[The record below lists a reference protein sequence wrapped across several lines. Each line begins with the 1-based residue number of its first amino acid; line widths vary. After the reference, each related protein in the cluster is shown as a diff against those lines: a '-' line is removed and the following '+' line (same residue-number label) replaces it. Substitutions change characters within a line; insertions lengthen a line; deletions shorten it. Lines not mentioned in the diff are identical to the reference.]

1 MTYLINYYKNR
12 CETLQEQVNNLQN
25 LLNED
30 DENVLDPKSKE
41 GQAAAR
47 KAAQTQEFEKNPLI
61 TMTSPG
67 FVMQAMYGDKLPKIL
82 KDIEERKKADPLKLQ
97 DKLNKTYKVPN
108 YSKEN
113 LDKLIPIKVGKTND
127 PNAIAETDR
136 ETVTY
141 NIDDTSKRLSTLV
154 SDLKKRIFPSSYP
167 ATSEWDMIKV
177 GNTAVH
183 ELVGHVPQD
192 ASTRDEEYSLNPYRN
207 YRSMPETT
215 PEERGKKY
223 EAYVKS
229 PSELSAHMT
238 PLKFDYYQRTG
249 KYLGANSTD
258 EEIKT
263 MSSFYKDYNKNN
275 AEAGKSRQEN
285 INISLIN
292 PILDTLETEEG
303 KELFRITAQK
313 NKTKDSSNRM
323 A

>member
-1 MTYLINYYKNR
+1 MTYLTNYYKNL
-12 CETLQEQVNNLQN
+12 CETLQEQVNNLQK

-30 DENVLDPKSKE
+30 DLDAKSKE

-47 KAAQTQEFEKNPLI
+47 KVAEKAEFEKNPLV

-67 FVMQAMYGDKLPKIL
+67 FVLQAMYGDKLPQIL
-82 KDIEERKKADPLKLQ
+82 KDIEERKKTDPLKLQ

-113 LDKLIPIKVGKTND
+113 LDKLLPIIVGKTDD
-127 PNAIAETDR
+127 PGATAETDR

-141 NIDDTSKRLSTLV
+141 NIDDPTKRLATLV
-154 SDLKKRIFPSSYP
+154 SNARKKIFPSSYP

-177 GNTAVH
+177 GNTDVH

-192 ASTRDEEYSLNPYRN
+192 DSTRDEEYSLNPYRN
-207 YRSMPETT
+207 YRSMPDTT
-215 PEERGKKY
+215 AEERSKKH

-238 PLKFDYYQRTG
+238 PLKFDYHQRTG
-249 KYLGANSTD
+249 IYIGANASVED
-258 EEIKT
+258 IKK
-263 MSSFYKDYNKNN
+263 MVSFYKDFNKNN

-285 INISLIN
+285 INMTTIN

-303 KELFRITAQK
+303 QELFRISVQRNK
-313 NKTKDSSNRM
+313 NKDSSERI

>member
-1 MTYLINYYKNR
+1 MTYLTNYYKNR
-12 CETLQEQVNNLQN
+12 CETLQEQVNNLQK

-41 GQAAAR
+41 GQAAAK
-47 KAAQTQEFEKNPLI
+47 KAAQTKEFEKNPLI

-67 FVMQAMYGDKLPKIL
+67 FIMQAMYGDKLPKIL

-97 DKLNKTYKVPN
+97 DKLNKTYNVPN

-113 LDKLIPIKVGKTND
+113 LGKLIPIKVGKTDD
-127 PNAIAETDR
+127 PNVTAETDR

-141 NIDDTSKRLSTLV
+141 NINDPSKRLSTFV
-154 SDLKKRIFPSSYP
+154 SDLKKKIFPSSYP

-192 ASTRDEEYSLNPYRN
+192 ASKRDEEYSLNPYRN

-215 PEERGKKY
+215 PEERSKKH

-249 KYLGANSTD
+249 IYLGANSKD

-285 INISLIN
+285 INMTTVN

-303 KELFRITAQK
+303 KELFRISVQK
-313 NKTKDSSNRM
+313 NKNKDSSERM

>member
-1 MTYLINYYKNR
+1 MTYLTNYYKNR
-12 CETLQEQVNNLQN
+12 CETLQEQVNNLQK

-30 DENVLDPKSKE
+30 DLDAKSKE

-47 KAAQTQEFEKNPLI
+47 KVAEKAEFEKNPLV

-67 FVMQAMYGDKLPKIL
+67 FVLQAMYGDKLPQFL
-82 KDIEERKKADPLKLQ
+82 KDIEERKKTDPLKLQ

-108 YSKEN
+108 YSKKN
-113 LDKLIPIKVGKTND
+113 LDKLLPIIVGKTDD
-127 PNAIAETDR
+127 PSTTAETDR

-141 NIDDTSKRLSTLV
+141 NIDDPTKRLATLV
-154 SDLKKRIFPSSYP
+154 SNARKKIFPSSYP
-167 ATSEWDMIKV
+167 ATSEWDVIKV
-177 GNTAVH
+177 GNTDVH

-192 ASTRDEEYSLNPYRN
+192 NSTRDEEYSLNPYRN
-207 YRSMPETT
+207 YRSMPDTT
-215 PEERGKKY
+215 PEERSKKH

-238 PLKFDYYQRTG
+238 PLKYDYHQRTG
-249 KYLGANSTD
+249 IYIGANASVED
-258 EEIKT
+258 IKK
-263 MSSFYKDYNKNN
+263 MVSFYKDFNKNN

-285 INISLIN
+285 INMTTIN

-303 KELFRITAQK
+303 QELFRISVQRNK
-313 NKTKDSSNRM
+313 NKDSSERI